1 MNINDSINL
10 IEFQKDQVEDYKHGL
25 LQQMFVYILCRQFL
39 ISVRKSVASN
49 TS

>member
-1 MNINDSINL
+1 
-10 IEFQKDQVEDYKHGL
+10 L

-49 TS
+49 TSWNQHKIDIFYLITQFFHQEQIKM